1 MGDVITGS
9 ALAGMTT
16 DCVGPHQTTCALS
29 ADSSHE
35 QDHLCGAGASRGS
48 ILWHL
53 SSRLRRLQGP
63 LDSANDLCWAFS
75 NPHPAG
81 IPIPRPRAKMKIA
94 AMASDSSMSPL
105 LPFRPV
111 TDSRPEYTTDPRRG
125 FAPPKGVLCACSTV
139 ASDTEAVH
147 AQRPGV
153 LPVAAVAVSR
163 AGARAVG
170 VWQCCGP
177 SRSAV
182 LVRRNTPRD
191 LPHAPSHHPP
201 RRVQVTEVGIE
212 PTWSGP

>member
-111 TDSRPEYTTDPRRG
+111 TVSPGQNIPRTPGVGLRPRRSAVRV
-125 FAPPKGVLCACSTV
+125 F
-139 ASDTEAVH
+139 DTDSFSRT
-147 AQRPGV
+147 QRPGV

-163 AGARAVG
+163 AGARAVS
-170 VWQCCGP
+170 VRQCCGP

-201 RRVQVTEVGIE
+201 RRVQVTGVGIE
-212 PTWSGP
+212 PTSSGL